1 MEKAAGLQA
10 LALQWMEKGRSL
22 AGAGVELEI
31 FLQEHRGLS
40 VKAFGG
46 EVESLRYSHSR
57 GVGVRALREGRIGYS
72 YCTGLAWQ
80 DVERAVEE
88 AAANSRF
95 STPDEHNILP
105 GPGVY
110 PSEDLGIYD
119 AEVEEEDSGRKV
131 EMALELESLTLA
143 RDRRISQVETAVYAD
158 SVSQVAVASTAG
170 VEGYYRHSD
179 CYCYVF
185 PIAREG
191 EEHQTGFS
199 FGLGVKPSDLDLAAV
214 AEDAVERAVCLLGSE
229 SMASRRTTLILDSFV
244 AAEFLGVLAAALS
257 AEAVLKGRSFLAGK
271 TGEAIADPLVTL
283 VDDGLLKGGPSTAPF
298 DDEGVPSQRKELI
311 KAGVLQG
318 YLHNTY
324 TASRAGTVST
334 GNASRGSFRDRPR
347 VGASN
352 MYLLPGTGSRSDILR
367 QVGDGVLVL
376 QVVGA
381 HAGANPISGEISL
394 GALGLL
400 VEGGEPV
407 RPLREI
413 TLAGKALDFLRD
425 AVALGGDLR
434 FLPFEGSLGAPT
446 VAIEG
451 VMVAGRGQ
459 ARS

>member
-1 MEKAAGLQA
+1 MEKAADLQA

-22 AGAGVELEI
+22 VGAGVELEI
-31 FLQEHRGLS
+31 FLQEHRGLT

-46 EVESLRYSHSR
+46 EVEGLRYSHSR
-57 GVGVRALREGRIGYS
+57 GVGVRAVREGRLGYS
-72 YCTGLAWQ
+72 YCTGLDWQ
-80 DVERAVEE
+80 DVGKAVEE

-95 STPDEHNILP
+95 STPDEHNLLP
-105 GPGVY
+105 GRGDY
-110 PSEDLGIYD
+110 PDEDLGIYD
-119 AEVEEEDSGRKV
+119 PEAEEEDSGRKV
-131 EMALELESLTLA
+131 KMALELESLTLS
-143 RDRRISQVETAVYAD
+143 RDRRIAQVETAVYAD
-158 SVSQVAVASTAG
+158 TVAQVAMASTAG
-170 VEGYYRHSD
+170 VQGLYRSSD

-185 PIAREG
+185 PIAHERDEY
-191 EEHQTGFS
+191 QTGFS
-199 FGLGVKPSDLDLAAV
+199 FDLGVRPSDLDLAAV
-214 AEDAVERAVCLLGSE
+214 AEDAVERTVCLLGSE
-229 SMASRRTTLILDSFV
+229 SMPSRRTTLILDSFV
-244 AAEFLGVLAAALS
+244 AAEFLGMLASALS

-271 TGEAIADPLVTL
+271 TGEIIANPMVTL
-283 VDDGLLKGGPSTAPF
+283 VDDGLLKGAPSTAPF

-324 TASRAGTVST
+324 TASRAGTAST

-352 MYLLPGTGSRSDILR
+352 MYLLPGKGSRSDILR
-367 QVGDGVLVL
+367 QVGSGVLVL

-381 HAGANPISGEISL
+381 HAGANPVSGEISL

-400 VEGGEPV
+400 VENGQPV

-425 AVALGGDLR
+425 TIALGEDLR

-446 VAIEG
+446 VAIDN
-451 VMVAGRGQ
+451 VMIAGRG
-459 ARS
+459 